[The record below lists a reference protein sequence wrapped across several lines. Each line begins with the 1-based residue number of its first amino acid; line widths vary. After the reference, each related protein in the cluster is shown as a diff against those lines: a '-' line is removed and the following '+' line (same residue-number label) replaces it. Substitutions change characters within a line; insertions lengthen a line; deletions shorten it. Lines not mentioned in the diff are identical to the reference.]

1 MNSRQQLISQ
11 STKILN
17 SKLLPPLT
25 LYRQILRIHQ
35 QLPTPLRLVGDDY
48 VKSEFR
54 QHKDIT
60 NPIHI
65 VGFLTQWQNY
75 LKVLESQISNKKHDQ
90 EDSNTNDINIISGS
104 KSSKSDSDGDDN
116 VNNIK
121 YGKKFDDLEKFNDQQ
136 IGQLYELMKETKGA
150 LFKELEK
157 KKRMF
162 VEIAVTVAT
171 GATGEIGATGKLIAP
186 SKNRT
191 KKVEFAKIH
200 GRNEASRQ
208 FNLEPTMI
216 GRWIK
221 ACEKWDKSVKNKT
234 KALGSGRRAFFP
246 EAEEKLYKWIIE
258 QRKQAFAVTYYNISN
273 QMQKILNEPHFK
285 FIYPEASGSF
295 KYSKSWLLGFL
306 RHKNLSL

>member
-157 KKRMF
+157 KKR
-162 VEIAVTVAT
+162 
-171 GATGEIGATGKLIAP
+171 
-186 SKNRT
+186 
-191 KKVEFAKIH
+191 
-200 GRNEASRQ
+200 
-208 FNLEPTMI
+208 
-216 GRWIK
+216 
-221 ACEKWDKSVKNKT
+221 
-234 KALGSGRRAFFP
+234 
-246 EAEEKLYKWIIE
+246 
-258 QRKQAFAVTYYNISN
+258 
-273 QMQKILNEPHFK
+273 
-285 FIYPEASGSF
+285 
-295 KYSKSWLLGFL
+295 
-306 RHKNLSL
+306 